1 MGENCTRNLPFS
13 TKVMIVTL
21 MSFSNKTIKEIEE
34 ITGVKSDKISRIYK
48 SAIDRGFNPEKF
60 PIELTEEH
68 VNSDSDSNS
77 NSNNKGKGKSNS
89 FVNLAVKKRIYNRLL
104 FRRVKLNKNKKL

>member
-21 MSFSNKTIKEIEE
+21 MSFSNKTVKEIEE
-34 ITGVKSDKISRIYK
+34 ITGVKSDKINRIYK
-48 SAIDRGFNPEKF
+48 SAIDKGFDPEKF

-68 VNSDSDSNS
+68 VNTNS
-77 NSNNKGKGKSNS
+77 STNSKSKPTKGLL
-89 FVNLAVKKRIYNRLL
+89 VTKKTYNRLPL
-104 FRRVKLNKNKKL
+104 RKVKLNKNKNL